1 MYNMNTLDNFQ
12 TYQWM
17 ADSPQ
22 IDNLSL
28 FELSLPGAHNA
39 GCDWEARYALIP
51 GKNWLACQ
59 DVSFYS
65 QLNRGARALDVR
77 LTYDSKAQGL
87 AKFRFHHNGYLSS
100 RTLEDLVRDVKAFYE
115 RNINEFIILD
125 FHELGTGKDAFDH
138 SEFQTLILEHLGERM
153 IPTRNLQQTLGQ
165 LKAISPLQR
174 IMVAA
179 PMTWETGDYRI
190 YGKIQHKWIG
200 KQLVSSLDLQGYINQ
215 VLSTP
220 NSTLRP
226 WSLSATSFSI
236 GGPQRILDDLDYWF
250 DPARSDWAKKCN
262 IINFDFIKNSNIV
275 LFCQKVNLE
284 KAIEKSQST
293 VREQA
298 V

>member
-1 MYNMNTLDNFQ
+1 MNNHENFQ
-12 TYQWM
+12 PYQWM
-17 ADSPQ
+17 ADAPQ
-22 IDNLSL
+22 LDNLSL
-28 FELSLPGAHNA
+28 FEMTLPGAHNA
-39 GCDWEARYALIP
+39 GCDWEAGYALIP
-51 GKNWLACQ
+51 GKNLVACQ

-77 LTYDSKAQGL
+77 LTSDNKAQGL
-87 AKFRFHHNGYLSS
+87 AKFSFHHGGYRSS
-100 RTLEDLVRDVKAFYE
+100 RTLADLVRDIKAFYE

-125 FHELGTGKDAFDH
+125 FHELGEDKVAFDH
-138 SEFQTLILEHLGERM
+138 SGFQALLLEHLGDRM
-153 IPTRNLQQTLGQ
+153 IPTRNLHLTLGQ

-179 PMTWETGDYRI
+179 SMTWETEDYRI
-190 YGKIQHKWIG
+190 LGKIQHKWID
-200 KQLVSSLDLQGYINQ
+200 KQFVSSTNLHGYIKE

-220 NSTLRP
+220 ASTLRP
-226 WSLSATSFSI
+226 WSLSATCFGI
-236 GGPQRILDDLDYWF
+236 GPQRILDDLDNWF

-275 LFCQKVNLE
+275 RFCQMANLE
-284 KAIEKSQST
+284 KAIEKSRST